1 MQAFL
6 SFVPDVATLQRGF
19 AAFVVLLD
27 NGLPST
33 PSRIR
38 LRRSGHQMLHK
49 KVRMEKSLHFNVEQ
63 FLRRKNCRKKTRD
76 FLLNN
81 IDIRYMF

>member
-27 NGLPST
+27 NGLPTS
-33 PSRIR
+33 PGRIR

-63 FLRRKNCRKKTRD
+63 FLSRQK
-76 FLLNN
+76 L
-81 IDIRYMF
+81 

>member
-27 NGLPST
+27 NGLPTT

-49 KVRMEKSLHFNVEQ
+49 KVRMEKKVYVSMLSSFWNEEIAEKDSGFTVKQ
-63 FLRRKNCRKKTRD
+63 
-76 FLLNN
+76 
-81 IDIRYMF
+81 

>member
-27 NGLPST
+27 NGLPTT

-49 KVRMEKSLHFNVEQ
+49 KVRITTCHTQTEVKQ
-63 FLRRKNCRKKTRD
+63 KAT
-76 FLLNN
+76 NN
-81 IDIRYMF
+81 LTPFFS

>member
-27 NGLPST
+27 NGLPTS
-33 PSRIR
+33 PGRIR

-49 KVRMEKSLHFNVEQ
+49 KVRMEKKVYISMLSKF
-63 FLRRKNCRKKTRD
+63 
-76 FLLNN
+76 
-81 IDIRYMF
+81 

>member
-27 NGLPST
+27 NGLPTT

-49 KVRMEKSLHFNVEQ
+49 KVRMEKKVYISILSNFWDEKIAEKRLGI
-63 FLRRKNCRKKTRD
+63 FC
-76 FLLNN
+76 
-81 IDIRYMF
+81 

>member
-6 SFVPDVATLQRGF
+6 SFVPDVAALQRGF

-27 NGLPST
+27 NGLPTS
-33 PSRIR
+33 PGRIR

-49 KVRMEKSLHFNVEQ
+49 KVRM
-63 FLRRKNCRKKTRD
+63 
-76 FLLNN
+76 
-81 IDIRYMF
+81 

>member
-27 NGLPST
+27 NGLPTT

-49 KVRMEKSLHFNVEQ
+49 KVRMEKKVYVSMLSSFWNEEIAEKR
-63 FLRRKNCRKKTRD
+63 LGIYC
-76 FLLNN
+76 
-81 IDIRYMF
+81 